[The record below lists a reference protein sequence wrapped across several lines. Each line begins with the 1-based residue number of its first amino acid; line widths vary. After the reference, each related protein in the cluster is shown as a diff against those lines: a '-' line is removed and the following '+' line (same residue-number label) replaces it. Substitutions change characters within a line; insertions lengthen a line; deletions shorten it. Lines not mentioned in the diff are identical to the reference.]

1 MDFSNYWQEN
11 KRFLVTVACGAI
23 VFAILWMLVDRY
35 FGDDL
40 RRQRSLVATTSQ
52 KLSKDALYA
61 PADLAQ
67 AEKENSA
74 LTAAVTSLSKAAA
87 FAPRPQ
93 FVLDARKGSPSSQY
107 FAAVAA
113 VRDDLL
119 RQAGRAN
126 MRLPEDLGLP
136 ALSPT
141 REPDIVR
148 YLEALDLV
156 DRAVRTALATG
167 CERIDKIEIRLDPRL
182 YSREG
187 VGRIEKARVSFTFSG
202 VGGPLSDFLVLTQS
216 AGEKDQNG
224 IPLGGPLNIE
234 KADMV
239 PARTGVEATL
249 DVTFVCARMS
259 AAADR
264 PDQ

>member
-1 MDFSNYWQEN
+1 MDLSNYWQEN
-11 KRFLVTVACGAI
+11 KRFLVTTACGVI
-23 VFAILWMLVDRY
+23 VFAILWMVVDRY

-40 RRQRSLVATTSQ
+40 RRQRSIVTTTTN
-52 KLSKDALYA
+52 KLARDPMYA
-61 PADLAQ
+61 PADLDA
-67 AEKENSA
+67 AEKEHAA
-74 LTAAVTSLSKAAA
+74 LAAAVETLSKASA

-93 FVLDARKGSPSSQY
+93 FVLDPRRGSPSSQY
-107 FAAVAA
+107 FAAVSA
-113 VRDDLL
+113 VREDLL
-119 RQAGRAN
+119 RQGGRAN

-156 DRAVRTALATG
+156 ERAVRTALTTG
-167 CERIDKIEIRLDPRL
+167 CGRIDKIEIRLDPRL

-187 VGRIEKARVSFTFSG
+187 VGRIEKTRISFTLSG
-202 VGGPLSDFLVLTQS
+202 AGGPLADFLVLSQR
-216 AGEKDQNG
+216 AGDKDLNG
-224 IPLGGPLNIE
+224 NALGGPLNIE

-239 PARTGVEATL
+239 PARTGAEASL
-249 DVTFVCARMS
+249 EVTFVCARLS